1 VAKFKA
7 WPNSGH
13 LVIVPPAKRGEPAT
27 RYTVKADAH
36 GIIETEDPAAIAQL
50 RQGGVVEEIPE
61 KRAVVEPPAPDKK
74 TVEEQPER
82 LQKRAVVE
90 PPAPDKKTVEEQPE
104 RLQKRARGGKAP
116 AGDAPE
122 EGPDGAQEAAE

>member
-1 VAKFKA
+1 MGGRSVAKFKA

-82 LQKRAVVE
+82 LQKRA
-90 PPAPDKKTVEEQPE
+90 
-104 RLQKRARGGKAP
+104 RGGKAP